1 MIESAA
7 QARRGHG
14 GDSYTVAIIGAGA
27 VGATTAYALMMR
39 GLARR
44 IMLHD
49 IVAERAEAEADDLS
63 HGCMY
68 VPSVEVQPGSLDD
81 CAGARV
87 VIVTAGAKQKPGQS
101 RLELVG
107 VNVGIFSKLIP
118 KLVEVA
124 PEAILLIVT
133 NPVDVLTYAA
143 QKLIGGGA
151 ERIFGTGTV
160 LDTSRFRYLIA
171 QRIGVAV
178 GNVHAHIVGEHGDSE
193 VPLWSSVRIG
203 NIRLDEF
210 RPSGLAGLSEE
221 DRTEIA
227 QDVRQAAGRIIRDKG
242 ATNWAIGLTTARIV
256 EAIARDETAILT
268 VSRLLRDYCGI
279 DDVCLSVPS
288 LVSARGVGDALVPDY
303 DEQELTAL
311 RKSAAV
317 IKDVI
322 RQAGL

>member
-1 MIESAA
+1 MIESAG
-7 QARRGHG
+7 QARAGHG
-14 GDSYTVAIIGAGA
+14 ADPYTVAVIGAGS

-44 IMLHD
+44 IVLND
-49 IVAERAEAEADDLS
+49 VVAERAEAEADDLA

-68 VPSVEVQPGSLDD
+68 VPSVEVQAGSLDD

-107 VNVGIFSKLIP
+107 VNVGIFRNLIP

-143 QKLIGGGA
+143 RKLIGGA
-151 ERIFGTGTV
+151 QRIFGTGTV

-171 QRIGVAV
+171 QRMGVAV

-193 VPLWSSVRIG
+193 VPLWSSARIG
-203 NIRLDEF
+203 NISLDEF
-210 RPSGLAGLSEE
+210 RPSGLSRLTDN
-221 DRTEIA
+221 DRAEIA
-227 QDVRQAAGRIIRDKG
+227 RDVRQAAGRIIRDKG

-303 DEQELTAL
+303 DRTELTAL

-317 IKDVI
+317 IQDVI

>member
-1 MIESAA
+1 MVESAG
-7 QARRGHG
+7 QARAGHPA
-14 GDSYTVAIIGAGA
+14 DPYTVAVIGAGA

-39 GLARR
+39 GIARR
-44 IMLHD
+44 IVLNDVM
-49 IVAERAEAEADDLS
+49 AERAEAEADDLA

-68 VPSVEVQPGSLDD
+68 VPSVEVQAGDLDD

-107 VNVGIFSKLIP
+107 VNVGIFRNLIP
-118 KLVEVA
+118 KLTEMA
-124 PEAILLIVT
+124 PQAILLIVT

-143 QKLIGGGA
+143 QKLGGGA
-151 ERIFGTGTV
+151 RRIFGTGTV

-171 QRIGVAV
+171 QRMGVAV

-193 VPLWSSVRIG
+193 VPLWSSARIG
-203 NIRLDEF
+203 NIALDEF
-210 RPSGLAGLSEE
+210 RPSGLSPLTDD
-221 DRTEIA
+221 DRAEIA

-268 VSRLLRDYCGI
+268 VSRLLRNYCGI

-288 LVSARGVGDALVPDY
+288 LVSAHGVGDALVPDY
-303 DEQELTAL
+303 DQTELTAL
-311 RKSAAV
+311 RKSATV
-317 IKDVI
+317 IQDVI

>member
-1 MIESAA
+1 
-7 QARRGHG
+7 
-14 GDSYTVAIIGAGA
+14 
-27 VGATTAYALMMR
+27 MMR

-44 IMLHD
+44 IVLND
-49 IVAERAEAEADDLS
+49 VVAERAEAEADDLA

-68 VPSVEVQPGSLDD
+68 VPSVEVQAGSLDD

-87 VIVTAGAKQKPGQS
+87 VIVTAGAKQEPGQS
-101 RLELVG
+101 RLDLVG
-107 VNVGIFSKLIP
+107 VNVGIFRGLIP
-118 KLVEVA
+118 KLAEVA
-124 PEAILLIVT
+124 PDAILLIVT

-143 QKLIGGGA
+143 QKLVGGA
-151 ERIFGTGTV
+151 RRTFGTGTV

-171 QRIGVAV
+171 QRLGVAV
-178 GNVHAHIVGEHGDSE
+178 GNVHAQIVGEHGDSE
-193 VPLWSSVRIG
+193 VPLWSSARIG
-203 NIRLDEF
+203 NIALDEF
-210 RPSGLAGLSEE
+210 RPSGLEPLTDD

-227 QDVRQAAGRIIRDKG
+227 RDVRQAAGRIIRDKG

-268 VSRLLRDYCGI
+268 VSRLLKDYCGI

-303 DEQELTAL
+303 NRSELTAL
-311 RKSAAV
+311 RESAAV
-317 IKDVI
+317 IQDVI